1 MMSFMGVWLV
11 DPSLPHMSDEVLAL
25 VVGLRLAIWFQ
36 PSCSTPEPSQG
47 AKI

>member
-11 DPSLPHMSDEVLAL
+11 DSSLSRVSDDVLAL
-25 VVGLRLAIWFQ
+25 VAGLRLAIWFQ

-47 AKI
+47 AQI